1 MKKNK
6 LLKFIIV
13 IIAVIGY
20 YFYNEFNDN
29 LIDKSE
35 VQNKVIND
43 DINKS
48 SNNLEIYF
56 LDVGQADSILI
67 RYLDN
72 NILIDAGNNE
82 DGSLLVEYFK
92 SLDISTFNY
101 AIGTHAHEDHIGGMD
116 NIINSFKI
124 EHYLMPNAISTSKTF
139 EDVLDS
145 LENNN
150 VSVEVP
156 VVDSEFYV
164 GDLKFKVIYVGE
176 DEDDLNNSSIVLK
189 LTYKNTSYL
198 FMGDATSKVEKEILD
213 KDIKSDVLK
222 VGHHGSQYSS
232 TAHFLKA
239 VEPSF
244 AIIQCGA
251 GNSYG
256 HPKEVTLNKL
266 NKIGTKIYR
275 TDLDH
280 TIRLISDGS
289 KISFDTF
296 ETNTNGG

>member
-35 VQNKVIND
+35 VQNKVID
-43 DINKS
+43 SDIDKS

-92 SLDISTFNY
+92 SLGISTFNY

-124 EHYLMPNAISTSKTF
+124 EHYLMPKAISTSKTF

-145 LENNN
+145 LENNK

-266 NKIGTKIYR
+266 NKIGAKIYR

-280 TIRLISDGS
+280 TIRLISDGTN
-289 KISFDTF
+289 ISFDTF

>member
-13 IIAVIGY
+13 IIVVIGY

-29 LIDKSE
+29 FTDKRE
-35 VQNKVIND
+35 VQNKVVD
-43 DINKS
+43 DSIKS
-48 SNNLEIYF
+48 SHDLEIYF

-72 NILIDAGNNE
+72 SILIDAGNND

-101 AIGTHAHEDHIGGMD
+101 VIGTHAHEDHIGGMD

-124 EHYLMPNAISTSKTF
+124 LHYLMPKAISTSKTF

-145 LENNN
+145 LENNK

-222 VGHHGSQYSS
+222 IGHHGSQYSS
-232 TAHFLKA
+232 TAHFLKK

-244 AIIQCGA
+244 AIIQCGV

-280 TIRLISDGS
+280 TIRLTSDGDN
-289 KISFDTF
+289 ISFDTF
-296 ETNTNGG
+296 ETNTNGGQ